1 MKNKEDKN
9 KNDKAKTVIVKIITS
24 IAIFVVVSGF
34 MLSIGED
41 GAEAAKETGT
51 FILFIGLCV
60 LGISLAI
67 EKWGKK

>member
-1 MKNKEDKN
+1 MKNEEN
-9 KNDKAKTVIVKIITS
+9 KNDSAKTVIVKIITS

-51 FILFIGLCV
+51 LILFIGLCV

>member
-1 MKNKEDKN
+1 MKNEEN
-9 KNDKAKTVIVKIITS
+9 KNDRAKTVIVKIITS

-41 GAEAAKETGT
+41 GAESAKETAT
-51 FILFIGLCV
+51 LILFIGLCV

>member
-1 MKNKEDKN
+1 
-9 KNDKAKTVIVKIITS
+9 
-24 IAIFVVVSGF
+24 VSGF

-41 GAEAAKETGT
+41 GSEAAKETAT

>member
-1 MKNKEDKN
+1 MKNEEN
-9 KNDKAKTVIVKIITS
+9 KNDRAKTVIVKIITS
-24 IAIFVVVSGF
+24 IAVFVVVSGF

-41 GAEAAKETGT
+41 GSEAAKETAIC
-51 FILFIGLCV
+51 ILFIGLCV